1 MADKLEQEYQGA
13 VATGQWQCKVVVN
26 KINKKQKF
34 YDPMQVVL
42 TSGDW
47 VMLHSPEVTQ
57 KYIKSDFRLF
67 FFHHFDV

>member
-13 VATGQWQCKVVVN
+13 VATGQWQCKVVAN
-26 KINKKQKF
+26 KINEKQKF

-47 VMLHSPEVTQ
+47 VMLHSPEVAQ
-57 KYIKSDFRLF
+57 KYIKSNCNF
-67 FFHHFDV
+67 FLPNFDV